1 MVYELFKYLCIFM
14 VKSWF
19 QNYFLLKKVA
29 HLRQKVRRFV
39 LNFISRYSKHIH
51 LILCKILYVDA
62 KFEPSIS
69 NRSKA
74 ISIQKMKFGRNRVI
88 QGPGMETNIQ
98 IAIKPLLFD
107 VQGWFNTQKF
117 AKKYGISMKF
127 SNKILMDSLRYWV
140 TKLFSN

>member
-1 MVYELFKYLCIFM
+1 M

-29 HLRQKVRRFV
+29 HFRQKVLRFV

-51 LILCKILYVDA
+51 IILCKILYFDA

-69 NRSKA
+69 NRSKV
-74 ISIQKMKFGRNRVI
+74 ISIQKMKFGRNHVI
-88 QGPGMETNIQ
+88 QGPGMETNIE
-98 IAIKPLLFD
+98 IAIKPSLFD
-107 VQGWFNTQKF
+107 VQGWFTTQKF
-117 AKKYGISMKF
+117 AKKYGIFMKF
-127 SNKILMDSLRYWV
+127 SNKIVMDSLSYWV